1 MSRAGDE
8 HPRFRREVMDVQES
22 PLVRIATAAE
32 QVQSPY
38 RLQYGE
44 SDSPTPE
51 FICRAA
57 YEASLAGHTFYTD
70 PSGYA
75 ELRTAIAEQFLAL
88 QGVEYR
94 PSEVTATVGA
104 TQAIALTI
112 RAFVGTGDNALV
124 IQPAYSIYQ
133 ETVTLYGGETRG
145 VSLVRDG
152 ARFRLDLDGVKRALD
167 ARTRLLVVNSPS
179 NPTGWLAT
187 REEQEALWDL
197 ALAHDLVVLSDE
209 VYDRLVFDQA
219 LAPSMAR
226 VATDKGRLVVVNS
239 LSKTYSMTGWRL
251 GWALSSEAVISTLAK
266 VEEFMTSSTP
276 AMIQRAAMVALREG
290 EPYVAE
296 LRARYARH
304 RELVTESL
312 AGIPGVWLPE
322 THGGFYAFPRLEG
335 LTDSTAFALDLL
347 EGTGVALAPGAAFGA
362 AGEGHL
368 RLCFAGSEKVLVPA
382 LERLRGWLGS
392 RNR

>member
-1 MSRAGDE
+1 L
-8 HPRFRREVMDVQES
+8 DVQES

-32 QVQSPY
+32 QVRSAY

-70 PSGYA
+70 PSGYE
-75 ELRTAIAEQFLAL
+75 ELRVAIAEKFLAL
-88 QGVEYR
+88 HGVEYR

-112 RAFVGTGDNALV
+112 RAFIGSGDNALV

-133 ETVTLYGGETRG
+133 ETVTLCGGETRG
-145 VSLVRDG
+145 VPLVRDG
-152 ARFRLDLDGVKRALD
+152 ARFRLDLDAVKRALD

-187 REEQEALWDL
+187 REEQEALWEL

-209 VYDRLVFDQA
+209 VYDRLVFDQT

-226 VATDKGRLVVVNS
+226 LATDKGRLVVVNS
-239 LSKTYSMTGWRL
+239 MSKTYNMTGWRL
-251 GWALSSEAVISTLAK
+251 GWALSSAPVISMLAK

-296 LRARYARH
+296 VRARYARH
-304 RELVTESL
+304 RQLVSDAL
-312 AGIPGVWLPE
+312 ADLPGVWLPE
-322 THGGFYAFPRLEG
+322 IRGGFYAFPRVEG
-335 LTDSTAFALDLL
+335 LTDSTAFALGLL
-347 EGTGVALAPGAAFGA
+347 RETGVALAPGAAFGA
-362 AGEGHL
+362 GGEGHL

-382 LERLRGWLGS
+382 LDRLGGWLARGDFAS
-392 RNR
+392 